1 MVNVTALVSD
11 ENLDGGFSTWG
22 DEVQTVKTEERSA
35 SGYAESST
43 ESLDIETS
51 DSVPWR
57 WHYPTWSW
65 WQLVQLTSS
74 VLGVVGQMLVML
86 VIWQRRAMNRS
97 ADTLIGAL
105 AVADFLTSILILPLP
120 VAVSVPST
128 LLGEIYCRFVFNG
141 FFMWLAVG
149 ASIHTLALISVER
162 LIAIMYPILFNRYS
176 SREKASVAVAVVWLE
191 LMITTLNL
199 ILTCSVEGV
208 SHTCVLS
215 FSPSLGK
222 FFGVYTF
229 LVYFI
234 IPATVMLVAQAVT
247 AVILHRKSKQFNEG
261 KALQNRSKSLL
272 TARKRVIQMLFVVV
286 LIFIVCWGPNNVAY
300 FLFNFGFI
308 SRRFAFSNKIAFLHC
323 LPSTT
328 HV

>member
-1 MVNVTALVSD
+1 MACMALGAAALFLMLVAGLDAGLAENTTAWTSSHNSSEQEWTFELTTSLLQDVPNLTTTSTLTEMVNVTIVSD
-11 ENLDGGFSTWG
+11 ENLDAGFFTRG
-22 DEVQTVKTEERSA
+22 DKVQTVTLESSA
-35 SGYAESST
+35 SAYDES
-43 ESLDIETS
+43 S

-128 LLGEIYCRFVFNG
+128 LLGEIYCRFIFNG

-162 LIAIMYPILFNRYS
+162 LIAVMYPILFNR
-176 SREKASVAVAVVWLE
+176 SVT
-191 LMITTLNL
+191 M
-199 ILTCSVEGV
+199 C
-208 SHTCVLS
+208 
-215 FSPSLGK
+215 F
-222 FFGVYTF
+222 
-229 LVYFI
+229 
-234 IPATVMLVAQAVT
+234 ML
-247 AVILHRKSKQFNEG
+247 
-261 KALQNRSKSLL
+261 
-272 TARKRVIQMLFVVV
+272 
-286 LIFIVCWGPNNVAY
+286 
-300 FLFNFGFI
+300 
-308 SRRFAFSNKIAFLHC
+308 
-323 LPSTT
+323 
-328 HV
+328 